1 MPTEFRRL
9 VFHGDEHLDALAVVP
24 GRPEDPLPAGRI
36 VGYEVVSKPEVT
48 VRVEIEPEEQDD
60 PTASQGAGRLS
71 VTLEPAFVAAAL
83 IRFCIRR
90 GIPMSRRAE
99 KSLELEGDCLALSL
113 TLDAPEAEIA
123 TREPIW
129 LEIE

>member
-9 VFHGDEHLDALAVVP
+9 VFHGDELLDALAVVP
-24 GRPEDPLPAGRI
+24 WRSENPLPAGRI

-48 VRVEIEPEEQDD
+48 VRVEIEPEDRDD
-60 PTASQGAGRLS
+60 PAAGDGGGRLW

-99 KSLELEGDCLALSL
+99 KSLGLEGDSLVLNL
-113 TLDAPEAEIA
+113 TLDAPKAEIEV
-123 TREPIW
+123 TEPIW

>member
-1 MPTEFRRL
+1 MPIEFRRL
-9 VFHGDEHLDALAVVP
+9 VFHGDELLDALAVVP
-24 GRPEDPLPAGRI
+24 GRSEDPLPAGRI
-36 VGYEVVSKPEVT
+36 VGYKVVSKPEVT
-48 VRVEIEPEEQDD
+48 VRVEIEPEDRDD
-60 PTASQGAGRLS
+60 PATGDGGRLS

-83 IRFCIRR
+83 IRLCIRR

-99 KSLELEGDCLALSL
+99 KSLGLEGDNLALIL

-123 TREPIW
+123 ATEPVW

>member
-9 VFHGDEHLDALAVVP
+9 VFQGDELLDALAVVP
-24 GRPEDPLPAGRI
+24 WRPDNQMPVGRI
-36 VGYEVVSKPEVT
+36 VGCQVVSKPEVT
-48 VRVEIEPEEQDD
+48 VRVEIEAEDQDD
-60 PTASQGAGRLS
+60 PAASEGGGRHS

-90 GIPMSRRAE
+90 GIPMARRAE
-99 KSLELEGDCLALSL
+99 KSLEIEGDSLALNL

-123 TREPIW
+123 ATEPAW
-129 LEIE
+129 LDIE

>member
-9 VFHGDEHLDALAVVP
+9 VFHGDELLDALAVVP
-24 GRPEDPLPAGRI
+24 WRSEDSLPAGRI
-36 VGYEVVSKPEVT
+36 VGYKVVSKPEVT
-48 VRVEIEPEEQDD
+48 VRVEIEPQGRDD
-60 PTASQGAGRLS
+60 PAAGNGGGRLS
-71 VTLEPAFVAAAL
+71 LTLEPAFVAAAL

-99 KSLELEGDCLALSL
+99 KSLGLEGGNLVLNL
-113 TLDAPEAEIA
+113 TLDAPEAEIEA
-123 TREPIW
+123 TEPIW